1 MTRATQILAGAAMAA
16 FLFTVASVPPT
27 LAEDTA
33 GEKGVVNINTATEKE
48 LTLLPGI
55 GKKTAQAIIDYRE
68 KEGTFETAKDIIKV
82 KGVGKKTFEKI
93 KDMIVVK
100 GDTTLA
106 PKKKK

>member
-1 MTRATQILAGAAMAA
+1 MRATRILAGAALAA
-16 FLFTVASVPPT
+16 FLFSVANIPPT

-33 GEKGVVNINTATEKE
+33 EEKGVVNINTATEEE

-68 KEGTFETAKDIIKV
+68 KEGKFESAEDIIKV

-93 KDMIVVK
+93 KDMIVVE
-100 GDTTLA
+100 GETTLA
-106 PKKKK
+106 PKGKK